1 MLSVGDSVT
10 DDVLQEDLEHTTSFL
25 IDQTRDTLDTTTTGE
40 TADSLHGVYEHCTH
54 SSLENS
60 TYRLGDTL
68 DVVAKDLA
76 VTLSTTLSETLRNET
91 SMSHKLVEWLREERT
106 LPPFPRPDIVK
117 VGC

>member
-1 MLSVGDSVT
+1 MTHVFK
-10 DDVLQEDLEHTTSFL
+10 EDLENTTGL
-25 IDQTRDTLDTTTTGE
+25 LVDETGDTLDTATAGKTTDG
-40 TADSLHGVYEHCTH
+40 G
-54 SSLENS
+54 
-60 TYRLGDTL
+60 LGDTL

-76 VTLSTTLSETLRNET
+76 VTLSTTLSETLRNKT